1 MSHPQPGITNRPP
14 EHLLLAALAFVE
26 RATGPARAAL
36 DLLAGLVR
44 RELRSDL
51 DKPNV
56 PSAKDV
62 PSAETGELGF
72 VDGYDRGHLTVTLGI
87 ATSGMEAL
95 SVPPEQRPA
104 DLRSIPWD
112 KLGDTPAN
120 GESGDLLLQICSDDI
135 YVCEHVVRC
144 VEEELGSA
152 LRVVW
157 TQIGAQRYT
166 SRPGRTSR
174 REGRALIGF
183 LDGTSNLN
191 PRNSDEDR
199 KLVFVDPENVSS
211 YPPNPTPQPGGGGPY
226 PGTGPNFP
234 ADLVPVPTAEPLWTR
249 NGTYMTVRVSAFE
262 TTPWDDHSQNEQER
276 SIGRFKVS
284 GASLDLADEP
294 ARVEEPPAFASDQ
307 SNLTVPLNSHI
318 RKSHPRRSPED
329 EERRIFRRG
338 YPLIGA
344 AGGGMRRGLVFVS
357 FARTIST
364 QFEFI
369 FRAWLRNPDFPQP
382 GTGVDHLFNM
392 LPEQVLCGGYYFV
405 LPLHYRTQPWT
416 WSLPTAMSF

>member
-1 MSHPQPGITNRPP
+1 
-14 EHLLLAALAFVE
+14 
-26 RATGPARAAL
+26 
-36 DLLAGLVR
+36 
-44 RELRSDL
+44 
-51 DKPNV
+51 
-56 PSAKDV
+56 
-62 PSAETGELGF
+62 
-72 VDGYDRGHLTVTLGI
+72 
-87 ATSGMEAL
+87 
-95 SVPPEQRPA
+95 
-104 DLRSIPWD
+104 
-112 KLGDTPAN
+112 
-120 GESGDLLLQICSDDI
+120 
-135 YVCEHVVRC
+135 

-199 KLVFVDPENVSS
+199 KLVFVDPENVSR

-234 ADLVPVPTAEPLWTR
+234 ADLVPIPTAEPPWTC

-262 TTPWDDHSQNEQER
+262 TTPWDDRSQNEQER

-284 GASLDLADEP
+284 GASLDLTDEL
-294 ARVEEPPAFASDQ
+294 ARVEETPAFASDQ
-307 SNLTVPLNSHI
+307 NNLAVPLNSHV

-344 AGGGMRRGLVFVS
+344 IDGGMRRGLVFVS
-357 FARTIST
+357 FGRTIST

-369 FRAWLRNPDFPQP
+369 IRAWLRNPDFPQP
-382 GTGVDHLFNM
+382 GTGVDHLFNT

-405 LPLHYRTQPWT
+405 PPLHHRTQPWT
-416 WSLPTAMSF
+416 WSLPTAG